1 MAKQP
6 QSSVMLL
13 RWSDHVP
20 ASDVQDPLGLGLRGS
35 TRLASRLLFCITSI
49 TPRARYFSFI
59 PWCVLDY
66 QKREK
71 EQSYAL
77 GLADA
82 IAMREKALT
91 LACIAHHEGEACVGG
106 ALVGSRK
113 AASWFTKGR
122 NEADFKR
129 LSFAK
134 VPALNAYFNSLVN
147 LGCFVTQDELP
158 DSDEQDEERQMTF
171 DDIELS
177 PLGLD
182 LAQRYESLVGRLKAV
197 RQLSS
202 FQRKCSMSSL
212 AEWGKRGGLCELADV
227 TAPDRQLL
235 RDIFFSRV
243 ASKGE
248 SHPVRKQSL
257 LLILELCRQLSAE
270 GWSLGE
276 PEFASAV
283 YFGEIVSDDGRIRLT
298 WPEPLVD
305 IATRWRMFYFHH
317 FMSVALEGMFAWLVS
332 QLAEKGVGGATIE
345 SLASGLDGAAVSK
358 ALSEQFGCKVG
369 PSFGQQTPKNFFTLF
384 GVPLADLDVATSRTV
399 DGMIGADS
407 LLAENWLEDLI
418 RSNEFL
424 YSPVGLAVPMILLSL
439 TLARYTQ
446 WETTNY
452 GHWLATVA
460 NDPYLDLIPP
470 VLTSSLSRRFG
481 EWWACSWKELATF
494 VLSRFVVQQHQ
505 AMSYEKSA
513 AGDRCLFQVDGLK
526 VITADSF
533 DKIGMG
539 NPRFR
544 SAVQVLKDLALLQD
558 IEDGTTIVTP
568 EGRQLLDEEL
578 AKMAE
583 L

>member
-1 MAKQP
+1 
-6 QSSVMLL
+6 
-13 RWSDHVP
+13 
-20 ASDVQDPLGLGLRGS
+20 
-35 TRLASRLLFCITSI
+35 
-49 TPRARYFSFI
+49 
-59 PWCVLDY
+59 
-66 QKREK
+66 
-71 EQSYAL
+71 
-77 GLADA
+77 
-82 IAMREKALT
+82 
-91 LACIAHHEGEACVGG
+91 
-106 ALVGSRK
+106 
-113 AASWFTKGR
+113 
-122 NEADFKR
+122 
-129 LSFAK
+129 
-134 VPALNAYFNSLVN
+134 
-147 LGCFVTQDELP
+147 
-158 DSDEQDEERQMTF
+158 
-171 DDIELS
+171 
-177 PLGLD
+177 
-182 LAQRYESLVGRLKAV
+182 
-197 RQLSS
+197 
-202 FQRKCSMSSL
+202 MSSL

-452 GHWLATVA
+452 GYWLATVA